1 MELKEEKEKVD
12 EVCMR
17 RHRRWSLSLQL
28 DRLHKDTEKVF
39 VHSPDS
45 TPVALPTVVVTC
57 MTIIMVHETNAI
69 WAAYHCQS
77 EMVT

>member
-1 MELKEEKEKVD
+1 MELKEEKEKVGG
-12 EVCMR
+12 VCMR

-39 VHSPDS
+39 IHSPDS

-57 MTIIMVHETNAI
+57 MTIWSTRLTLYGLHNIIGNQK
-69 WAAYHCQS
+69 W
-77 EMVT
+77 

>member
-1 MELKEEKEKVD
+1 GRWSSCQHTNTIRSVQQVLVELKEEKEKVD

-57 MTIIMVHETNAI
+57 MTI
-69 WAAYHCQS
+69 
-77 EMVT
+77 